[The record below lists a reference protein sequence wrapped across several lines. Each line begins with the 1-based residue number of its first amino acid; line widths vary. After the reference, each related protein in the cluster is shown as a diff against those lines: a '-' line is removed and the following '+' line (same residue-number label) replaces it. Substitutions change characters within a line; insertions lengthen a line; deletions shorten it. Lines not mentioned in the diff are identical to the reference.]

1 MLQKLRKLE
10 AQIQTIKSLIKLT
23 DKQEKELKKLESDL
37 VRYFGVQIS
46 NEEYHASEGLSRS
59 KIADIIE
66 SPLYYWQMNLN
77 PKRPEREET
86 DSMWFGTA
94 LHAALLEPELFK
106 EKYILFEGKG
116 TRSSPEYKEFAKQ
129 FSGKNVEILK
139 KNEHEE
145 ITNARDSIL
154 SHPIASKLLDGGIN
168 ERSFF
173 YRDESINE
181 IFRFRPDSLSQLAMS
196 DIKKTVSVNKHKY
209 ETDAIKFNYPLEA
222 AFYLRY
228 YKLLTGI
235 DLEYFVFIACELKYP
250 YKVRL
255 YMYEPDD
262 LADYNR
268 IIDDAIDIYLTCKQ
282 NNKWPDKEENLM
294 IQKLKI
300 PEYAKYRS
308 V

>member
-1 MLQKLRKLE
+1 MKKELEKLE
-10 AQIQTIKSLIKLT
+10 IDLRNLNFKDRLNEEDKKEIIRLENHIKKFYGI
-23 DKQEKELKKLESDL
+23 E
-37 VRYFGVQIS
+37 IS

-59 KIADIIE
+59 KVVDIIE
-66 SPLYYWQMNLN
+66 SPKYYWQMNLN
-77 PKRPEREET
+77 PERPPREET

-94 LHAALLEPELFK
+94 LHASILEWDLFK
-106 EKYILFEGKG
+106 DKYILYKGKG
-116 TRSSPEYKEFAKQ
+116 DRKSAEYKEFAKQ
-129 FSGKNVEILK
+129 FAGKNVEILK
-139 KNEHEE
+139 PNEYNEIINAKN
-145 ITNARDSIL
+145 SIL
-154 SHPIASKLLDGGIN
+154 SNQIAAKLLDGGIN
-168 ERSFF
+168 ERSF
-173 YRDESINE
+173 YYYDKEINE
-181 IFRFRPDSLSQLAMS
+181 TFRFRPDSLSKLAMS
-196 DIKKTVSVNKHKY
+196 DIKKAVSVNKHKY

-228 YKLLTGI
+228 YRLLTGI
-235 DLEYFVFIACELKYP
+235 ELEYFVFIACELKYP

>member
-1 MLQKLRKLE
+1 MKTELDKLE
-10 AQIQTIKSLIKLT
+10 KEIFYLKCKDRLNNEDHNKL
-23 DKQEKELKKLESDL
+23 DQLEKKL
-37 VRYFGVQIS
+37 VKFYGINIS

-59 KIADIIE
+59 KVVDIIE
-66 SPLYYWQMNLN
+66 SPLYFWQMNLN
-77 PKRPEREET
+77 PDRPPREET

-94 LHAALLEPELFK
+94 LHASILEWNLFK
-106 EKYILFEGKG
+106 EKYILYKGKG
-116 TRSSPEYKEFAKQ
+116 DRKSTEYKEFAKQ
-129 FSGKNVEILK
+129 FAGKNVEILK
-139 KNEHEE
+139 PNEYNEIINAKN
-145 ITNARDSIL
+145 SIL
-154 SHPIASKLLDGGIN
+154 SNQVAAKLLDGGIN
-168 ERSFF
+168 ERSF
-173 YRDESINE
+173 YYYDKEINE
-181 IFRFRPDSLSQLAMS
+181 TFRFRPDSLSKLAMS

-209 ETDAIKFNYPLEA
+209 ESDAIKFNYPLEA

-268 IIDDAIDIYLTCKQ
+268 IIDDAIDIYLTCKKS
-282 NNKWPDKEENLM
+282 NIWPDKEENLM

>member
-1 MLQKLRKLE
+1 MKKELEKLE
-10 AQIQTIKSLIKLT
+10 KEIFYLKCKDKLT
-23 DKQEKELKKLESDL
+23 QNDKDQLNILEKNL
-37 VRYFGVQIS
+37 VKYYGIEIP

-59 KIADIIE
+59 KIADIIQ

-77 PKRPEREET
+77 PNRPEREES

-106 EKYILFEGKG
+106 EKYKLFAGKG
-116 TRSSPEYKEFAKQ
+116 TRSSPEFKEFAKQ
-129 FSGKNVEILK
+129 FDGKKVEILK

-154 SHPIASKLLDGGIN
+154 SHPVASKLLDGGIN
-168 ERSFF
+168 ERSFY

-181 IFRFRPDSLSQLAMS
+181 TFRFRPDCLSNLAIS
-196 DIKKTVSVNKHKY
+196 DIKKAASVDKHKY
-209 ETDAIKFNYPLEA
+209 EKDAIKFNYPLEA

-235 DLEYFVFIACELKYP
+235 DLDNFVFISCEIKYP

-268 IIDDAIDIYLTCKQ
+268 IIDDAIDIYLTCKK